1 MTYDFGNTGLGLK
14 RGTNI
19 HIFVYKI
26 LLKLCVRV
34 RVCVC
39 VHCQFISIPPKS
51 TTMYLVPTFVM
62 TNPGLDP

>member
-1 MTYDFGNTGLGLK
+1 MTYDFGNTGLGLR

-26 LLKLCVRV
+26 LLKLYACA
-34 RVCVC
+34 CVC
-39 VHCQFISIPPKS
+39 VHCQFFSIPPKS
-51 TTMYLVPTFVM
+51 TTMYLVPTSVM